1 MGVDLQALLRFWPTC
16 RLLEKEQRLPQ
27 YSSDPLFASTSRSEF
42 FDKHAPGLAVWK
54 KKGIQWKEKGP
65 QTHTHRHEHMFT
77 GDHRMR
83 QGQKPSSGAVKGVF
97 SQEAASAFLDVGA
110 DSQVL
115 LSILSLGVT

>member
-1 MGVDLQALLRFWPTC
+1 MQISRLCSDSGPHVDYSRRNSGYHSIPQIPS
-16 RLLEKEQRLPQ
+16 LPQ
-27 YSSDPLFASTSRSEF
+27 HLAPIF

-77 GDHRMR
+77 GDHRTR

-97 SQEAASAFLDVGA
+97 SQEAASAFPDVGA